1 MGLIAMI
8 LAASAATAGPPPH
21 PLHLDVSRADDQV
34 IIRLVGESAT
44 PVAARYELEVTG
56 KSNRSAQRGTVA
68 IRPGQPVTV
77 ATLRLG
83 SGKGDLLIA
92 NLHVVPS
99 TGEAYDLQWR
109 SEP

>member
-21 PLHLDVSRADDQV
+21 PLQLDVSRADDQV
-34 IIRLVGESAT
+34 TIRLVGESAT
-44 PVAARYELEVTG
+44 PVAAAYELEVTG
-56 KSNRSAQRGTVA
+56 KSNRSAQRGTA
-68 IRPGQPVTV
+68 MIRPGRPVTI

-83 SGKGDLLIA
+83 GAKGDLLTA
-92 NLHVVPS
+92 YLHVVPS
-99 TGEAYDLQWR
+99 TGEPYDLQWQ